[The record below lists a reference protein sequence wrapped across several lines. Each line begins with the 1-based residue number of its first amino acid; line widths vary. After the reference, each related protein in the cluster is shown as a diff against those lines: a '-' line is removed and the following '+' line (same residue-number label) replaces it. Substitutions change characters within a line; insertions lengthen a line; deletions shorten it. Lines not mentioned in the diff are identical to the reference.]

1 MIPRTNYVKTLIK
14 HMACDCKCKFKCQ
27 CECKKYRTSIKD
39 YGWNPSACICGS
51 SRYLKSSIVFDSV
64 VVCDKIISVTDRVST
79 NVINKYQ
86 CFSKFWRWKSKI
98 WNGLLHF
105 AHVLLVTILRFLIA
119 FICYHH
125 TKHRSKQKHIGIVTI

>member
-1 MIPRTNYVKTLIK
+1 MLLITYLQKYVFQVKQDVNVKVFNMIPRTNYVKTLIK

-51 SRYLKSSIVFDSV
+51 SRYLKSSVVVDSV
-64 VVCDKIISVTDRVST
+64 VVCDTIISVTDRVST

-86 CFSKFWRWKSKI
+86 CFSKF
-98 WNGLLHF
+98 
-105 AHVLLVTILRFLIA
+105 
-119 FICYHH
+119 
-125 TKHRSKQKHIGIVTI
+125 